1 MKYDVLFNFISPVT
15 GRLCIPEDYI
25 LIGDGQGFSTP
36 SPILIDMRLD
46 IANLR
51 RDVNDVFDTS
61 FIIGFPDVD
70 FPNAQV
76 LSELNDGFI
85 YNTGGTV
92 STFSIIPITSLPNLS
107 NHKIWIGN
115 SSNRPVEAQ
124 TIIIDNL
131 PSLSSKKIWRG
142 NISNRPVEVDDL
154 SAVEED
160 MSGALSDIA
169 NLFSL
174 VSSLQS
180 LVNGLESAINIIG
193 GIAGFLALQTQVA
206 GLVIGVAVLESKV
219 NGLTINL
226 AGDVSGSGS
235 IYDPVITTLNLTLDQ
250 IKIAQNTVNLNN
262 HKISNLKSDQ
272 VEQQDALN
280 AKFLW
285 DLMHD
290 QVEVIWA

>member
-76 LSELNDGFI
+76 LSELHDGFI

-92 STFSIIPITSLPNLS
+92 STFFIIPITSLPNLS
-107 NHKIWIGN
+107 NH
-115 SSNRPVEAQ
+115 
-124 TIIIDNL
+124 
-131 PSLSSKKIWRG
+131 KIWRG

-193 GIAGFLALQTQVA
+193 GIGGFLALQVQVA
-206 GLVIGVAVLESKV
+206 GLVIGVAALESKV